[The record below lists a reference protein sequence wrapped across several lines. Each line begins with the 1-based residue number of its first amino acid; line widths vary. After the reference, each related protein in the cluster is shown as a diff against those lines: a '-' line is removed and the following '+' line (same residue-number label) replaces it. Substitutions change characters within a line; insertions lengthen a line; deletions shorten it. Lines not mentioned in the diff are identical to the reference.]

1 MDIYSFLT
9 FKKVEIIEKADP
21 RAHNF
26 DFKWQ
31 FHPNIV
37 STNYDPNDH
46 FQAHSGVKFNNT
58 SRKI

>member
-9 FKKVEIIEKADP
+9 FKKVENIEKADP

-31 FHPNIV
+31 FHPN
-37 STNYDPNDH
+37 DH

-58 SRKI
+58 SRNI